1 MINYVSSE
9 APAEAVAA
17 AARKQGVR
25 ALCVRADVSKRD
37 EIASLFRQAQSEL
50 GHIDIIMSNSGIE
63 HFGNLEDVK
72 EEEIDRILAVNVKAQ
87 FFVAQE
93 AHKYLQEGGRLILI
107 SSISAVWVS
116 NTHTHTLSPTTYFP
130 NII

>member
-1 MINYVSSE
+1 MVNYVSSQ
-9 APAEAVAA
+9 APAEAVAE
-17 AARKQGVR
+17 AARKKGVR
-25 ALCVRADVSKRD
+25 AICVQADVSKRD
-37 EIASLFRQAQSEL
+37 EIANLFQQAASEL

-72 EEEIDRILAVNVKAQ
+72 EEEIDRVLAVNVKAQ

-93 AHKYLQEGGRLILI
+93 AHKYLTEGGRLILI

-116 NTHTHTLSPTTYFP
+116 NT
-130 NII
+130 